1 MRKANR
7 VWLPVMAAAVMTA
20 GMLGGCGQKAEETTG
35 AARTEA
41 SAAAEAESRKAEENQ
56 ETADIQQAEIP
67 NPLVEVTGTE
77 AFEELGIHMEAP
89 EGAEN
94 LQYYILSETVADM
107 RFTLNQ
113 IDYTYRASIKAEDFA
128 GIFER
133 FTDHVLELAAEGRS
147 GAAQIQIKTT
157 QSSGRLAS
165 WAWGD
170 VKYTLYT
177 AHEMSDE
184 EISQVVLDTALLSE
198 PAE

>member
-7 VWLPVMAAAVMTA
+7 VWLPVIAAAVMTA

-41 SAAAEAESRKAEENQ
+41 SAAAEAESRKAEESQ
-56 ETADIQQAEIP
+56 ETADIP

-113 IDYTYRASIKAEDFA
+113 VDYTYRASIKAEDFA

-133 FTDHVLELAAEGRS
+133 FTDLVLELTGEGKS